1 MIVMNRYLVERTFH
15 SETGLRLPKPDH
27 PPDRQLAF
35 AENNARDRVTW
46 LYSYIS
52 PDQQRSFCMYEAP
65 NPEAV
70 RRASMRNGLP
80 VDRITGV
87 SVIAAPVP
95 SPLGNDL
102 ADRFSSEQVHSDS
115 PHRK

>member
-1 MIVMNRYLVERTFH
+1 MNRYLVERTFH
-15 SETGLRLPKPDH
+15 SEVGLRLPRPDD
-27 PPDRQLAF
+27 PPDRQIAF
-35 AENNARDRVTW
+35 AENNARDGVTW

-87 SVIAAPVP
+87 SVLSIRRQL
-95 SPLGNDL
+95 PLGNDFADQYL
-102 ADRFSSEQVHSDS
+102 AEQVHSD
-115 PHRK
+115 KT